1 MVTLAD
7 YHSYAADGW
16 HLRALPNYW
25 SSALQNQV
33 LIVVRAQVAA
43 RHPQTVPLSSE
54 IDGATEQFFLKIF
67 HRRHVS
73 ALVKDQLRHSRAQC
87 FWRQGVALNKAG
99 FNVPL
104 TIAVGSAGGWRIAKQ
119 EFVVTEKIAG
129 VPAAVWLRCNQG
141 ADAANPR
148 RKWQTLSRLAR
159 LIRRFHQLG
168 FVHGDLL
175 ASNIFVSAQSG
186 DDLKFYFMDNDRTRR
201 YPSWLGQS
209 LWKRNLIQLNRM
221 PLPGITLQDRM
232 RFLHAYLDEDSL
244 SARSGQ
250 LARWLEGKTRI
261 RRMEVDGAD
270 PNMSFRKLMQWF
282 PEAAR

>member
-7 YHSYAADGW
+7 YRSYVVHGW
-16 HLRALPNYW
+16 RLRALPDRWTN
-25 SSALQNQV
+25 ALQEQV
-33 LIVVRAQVAA
+33 LLVVGEQVVA

-54 IDGATEQFFLKIF
+54 TDGVTKEVFVKIF

-73 ALVKDQLRHSRAQC
+73 ALVKDRLRRSPAQS
-87 FWRQGVALNKAG
+87 FWRQGIALNKAG

-104 TIAVGSAGGWRIAKQ
+104 TIAVGRAGGWRIAQ
-119 EFVVTEKIAG
+119 REFVVTEKIAG
-129 VPAAVWLRCNQG
+129 VPAPVFLRCNQG
-141 ADAANPR
+141 ADAANPLCKR
-148 RKWQTLSRLAR
+148 QGVIQLAQ

-175 ASNIFVSAQSG
+175 ASNIFVVAHG
-186 DDLKFYFMDNDRTRR
+186 GHLKFYFMDNDRTRL

-232 RFLHAYLDEDSL
+232 RFLHAYLDEETL
-244 SARSGQ
+244 SAPSQR
-250 LARWLEGKTRI
+250 LARWLEAKTRI